1 MAIYRPDQAQFSFAS
16 EGAQGA
22 DSELKVAV
30 YKGSGAVALT
40 LTALTPGMSEIA
52 YTDLAT
58 STWTVGDFVQI
69 GVFSGVSVN
78 TTAVA
83 DTHTNPYEVRRIEY
97 VSVTTSTTGTIRL
110 DRPVA
115 FNHKVDTRIIEVDA
129 TANSSAQE
137 ALSIPSMRFIP
148 GAYTSVTVPDLTP
161 TLETRYFLGNNNR
174 RNFTEVYRGTQAYS
188 GSLGGVTA
196 LNGFMF
202 RFGIG
207 DVRTALLTDNDLGL
221 ATFLVNGDGTVSKG
235 DQHIYCD
242 GAGAAIST
250 HDSALVAGAFIQ
262 IIDYDTVIGAPQTAV
277 HDGGDGTAYLGDGNA
292 TFVSAGVQVGDIVY
306 NTSGKCNFR
315 VGTVTSETRLDPD
328 ANGFQGTGSQLD
340 FDDDDKYLVVTQG
353 QNTLA
358 AAAVSGTVSAGAN
371 TGTITG
377 TYKVA
382 RTIGTGPQ
390 TDIFLE
396 TPLKETYTDN
406 SFIIPFTDETTSVY
420 QHVITEANLLPTMT
434 WHLRMLDSD
443 GGNAFIRRSLG
454 GMVDS
459 MTINADEGG
468 MLTVGWDTVNFMGT
482 IHNLENQLTAT
493 TDSNP
498 LYSGDSASAVM
509 PGFAVMHDVTDSDI
523 DFDTTEPYYFSEGAV
538 YIGGAGATRKEFARV
553 RDFSIGI
560 SNAVEQR
567 YYVSSRHGNGRRR
580 GPNEMREGRR
590 EYTFTA
596 TVSLNDSSDTTG
608 TDIGGALELY
618 KQLLLE
624 GNYGSGAQGFNVRLT
639 FTRGTN
645 DTMVIDLPGDATAAT
660 GLAQGGVFLRG
671 APHDIAEEPTL
682 QTSIDCVARNM
693 KIVITDGVPVYP

>member
-1 MAIYRPDQAQFSFAS
+1 MAIYRPDQAQLSFAS

-22 DSELKVAV
+22 DSELKVAA
-30 YKGSGAVALT
+30 YKSSGAVALT
-40 LTALTPGMSEIA
+40 LTALTPGMTDIA

-69 GVFSGVSVN
+69 GAEVAVN
-78 TTAVA
+78 TTAVSSSSV
-83 DTHTNPYEVRRIEY
+83 NPYEVRRIEY
-97 VSVTTSTTGTIRL
+97 ISVTNSLTGTIRL

-115 FNHKVDTRIIEVDA
+115 FNHKADTRIIEVDA

-161 TLETRYFLGNNNR
+161 TLEPRYFLGNNNR
-174 RNFTEVYRGTQAYS
+174 RNFTEVYRGQQAFS

-196 LNGFMF
+196 LNGFML

-207 DVRTALLTDNDLGL
+207 DVRTALLTDNDYGKADYLI
-221 ATFLVNGDGTVSKG
+221 NNSGTGSSKG
-235 DQHIYCD
+235 DMHIYVTGT
-242 GAGAAIST
+242 GATVSN
-250 HDSALVAGAFIQ
+250 HDTALVAGAYIQ
-262 IIDYDTVIGAPQTAV
+262 IIDYNTVIGAPQSAV
-277 HDGGDGTAYLGDGNA
+277 HDGGDGTAYLEDGDA

-306 NTSGKCNFR
+306 NTTGKCSFR
-315 VGTVTSETRLDPD
+315 VGTVTSETVLTPD

-340 FDDDDKYLVVTQG
+340 FDDDDKYLVLTQG

-482 IHNLENQLTAT
+482 IHNLENQLTVST
-493 TDSNP
+493 N
-498 LYSGDSASAVM
+498 LYSGDSAGAGM

-523 DFDTTEPYYFSEGAV
+523 DFDTTEPYYFSEGTV
-538 YIGGAGATRKEFARV
+538 YIGGADTTRKEFARI
-553 RDFSIGI
+553 RDFSIGV
-560 SNAVEQR
+560 SNAIEQR
-567 YYVSSRHGNGRRR
+567 YYISARHGNGRRR

-590 EYTFTA
+590 EYTFSA
-596 TVSLNDSSDTTG
+596 TVSLNDSSSTTG

-624 GNYGSGAQGFNVRLT
+624 GNYGSGAQGFNVRLE
-639 FTRGTN
+639 FTRGVN
-645 DTMVIDLPGDATAAT
+645 DTMIIDLPGDATAAT

-671 APHDIAEEPTL
+671 APHDISEEATL

>member
-1 MAIYRPDQAQFSFAS
+1 MAIYRPDQAQLSFAS

-22 DSELKVAV
+22 DSELKVAA
-30 YKGSGAVALT
+30 YESSGAVALT
-40 LTALTPGMSEIA
+40 LTALTPGMTDIA

-69 GVFSGVSVN
+69 GALTSVS
-78 TTAVA
+78 TSAVSISSP
-83 DTHTNPYEVRRIEY
+83 NPYEVRRIEY
-97 VSVTTSTTGTIRL
+97 VSVTNSTTGTIRL

-115 FNHKVDTRIIEVDA
+115 FNHKVDSRIIEVDA

-161 TLETRYFLGNNNR
+161 TLEPRYFLGNNNR
-174 RNFTEVYRGTQAYS
+174 RNFTEVYRGQQAFS

-196 LNGFMF
+196 LNGFML

-221 ATFLVNGDGTVSKG
+221 ATFLVNGNGTVSKG

-250 HDSALVAGAFIQ
+250 HDTALAAGAFVQ
-262 IIDYDTVIGAPQTAV
+262 IIDADTVIGQPQTAV
-277 HDGGDGTAYLGDGNA
+277 HDGGDGTAYLNDGDA

-306 NTSGKCNFR
+306 NTTGKCSFR
-315 VGTVTSETRLDPD
+315 VGTVDSETKLSPD
-328 ANGFQGTGSQLD
+328 ANGFQGTGSQAD
-340 FDDDDKYLVVTQG
+340 FDDDDKYLIITQG

-358 AAAVSGTVSAGAN
+358 AAAVSGTASAGAN

-382 RTIGTGPQ
+382 RVVGGSTL

-396 TPLKETYTDN
+396 TPLKEDYSDN
-406 SFIIPFTDETTSVY
+406 SFIIPFTDESTSVY
-420 QHVITEANLLPTMT
+420 QHVITEANLLPTMS
-434 WHLRMLDSD
+434 WPLRMLDSD
-443 GGNAFIRRSLG
+443 AGNAFIRRSLG
-454 GMVDS
+454 GMVDT

-468 MLTVGWDTVNFMGT
+468 MLMVGWDTVNFMGT
-482 IHNLENQLTAT
+482 IHNLEDQVTVGT
-493 TDSNP
+493 S
-498 LYSGDSASAVM
+498 LYSGDSVGAGM
-509 PGFAVMHDVTDSDI
+509 PGYAVMHDITDSDI
-523 DFDTTEPYYFSEGAV
+523 DFTTTDPYYFSEGTV
-538 YIGGAGATRKEFARV
+538 YIGGAGDAGRKEFARV
-553 RDFSIGI
+553 RDFTISV
-560 SNAVEQR
+560 SNAIEQR
-567 YYVSSRHGNGRRR
+567 YYVSARHGNGRRR

-590 EYTFTA
+590 EYTFSA
-596 TVSLNDSSDTTG
+596 TVSLNDSEATTG
-608 TDIGGALELY
+608 NDIGGALELY

-624 GNYGSGAQGFNVRLT
+624 GNYGSGSQGFNVRLE
-639 FTRGTN
+639 FVRGTN

-671 APHDIAEEPTL
+671 APHDITEDPTL

-693 KIVITDGVPVYP
+693 KIVITDGEPVYP

>member
-1 MAIYRPDQAQFSFAS
+1 MAIYRPDQAQLSFAS

-22 DSELKVAV
+22 DSELKVAA
-30 YKGSGAVALT
+30 YKGSGAVGLT

-69 GVFSGVSVN
+69 GAEVAVN
-78 TTAVA
+78 TTAVSA
-83 DTHTNPYEVRRIEY
+83 SSVNPYEVRRIEH
-97 VSVTTSTTGTIRL
+97 VAVTNSLTGTIRL

-115 FNHKVDTRIIEVDA
+115 FNHKADTRIIEVDA
-129 TANSSAQE
+129 TANSAAQE

-148 GAYTSVTVPDLTP
+148 GAYTSVTVPDLAP
-161 TLETRYFLGNNNR
+161 TLEPRYFLGNGNR
-174 RNFTEVYRGTQAYS
+174 RNFTEVYRGTQSYT
-188 GSLGGVTA
+188 GSLSGVTA
-196 LNGFMF
+196 LNGFML

-221 ATFLVNGDGTVSKG
+221 ATFLVNGDGTASKG
-235 DQHIYCD
+235 DQHIYVD
-242 GAGAAIST
+242 GAGAVIST
-250 HDSALVAGAFIQ
+250 HDTALAAGAFVQ
-262 IIDYDTVIGAPQTAV
+262 IIDYNTVIGAPQTAV
-277 HDGGDGTAYLGDGNA
+277 HDGGDGSAFLEDANA

-306 NTSGKCNFR
+306 NTTGKCSFR
-315 VGTVTSETRLDPD
+315 VGTVDSETKLSPD
-328 ANGFQGTGSQLD
+328 ANGFQGAAADGSAAQND
-340 FDDDDKYLVVTQG
+340 FDDDDKYLVITQG

-358 AAAVSGTVSAGAN
+358 AAAVSGTASAGAN

-382 RTIGTGPQ
+382 RVVGGSTL

-396 TPLKETYTDN
+396 TPLKENYADN

-443 GGNAFIRRSLG
+443 EGNTFIRRSLG

-459 MTINADEGG
+459 MTISADEGG
-468 MLTVGWDTVNFMGT
+468 MLMVGWDTVNFMGT
-482 IHNLENQLTAT
+482 IHNLENQLTVST
-493 TDSNP
+493 N
-498 LYSGDSASAVM
+498 LYSGDSATAGM
-509 PGFAVMHDVTDSDI
+509 PGFAVMHDVSDSDI

-538 YIGGAGATRKEFARV
+538 YIGGAGATREEFARI
-553 RDFSIGI
+553 RDFSIGV
-560 SNAVEQR
+560 SNATEQR
-567 YYVSSRHGNGRRR
+567 YYISPRHGNGRRR

-590 EYTFTA
+590 EYSFSA
-596 TVSLNDSSDTTG
+596 TVSLNDASDTTG

-624 GNYGSGAQGFNVRLT
+624 GNYGSGSQGFNVRLE
-639 FTRGTN
+639 FTRGVN

-671 APHDIAEEPTL
+671 APHDITEESTL
-682 QTSIDCVARNM
+682 QTSIDCIARNM

>member
-1 MAIYRPDQAQFSFAS
+1 MAIYRPDQAQLSFAS

-22 DSELKVAV
+22 DSELKVAA

-40 LTALTPGMSEIA
+40 LAALTPGMSEIH

-69 GVFSGVSVN
+69 GVLTSVA

-83 DTHTNPYEVRRIEY
+83 ASHTNPYEVRRIEY
-97 VSVTTSTTGTIRL
+97 VSVTNSTTGTIRL

-115 FNHKVDTRIIEVDA
+115 FNHKADSRIIEVDA
-129 TANSSAQE
+129 AANSAAQE

-161 TLETRYFLGNNNR
+161 TLEPRYFLGNGNR
-174 RNFTEVYRGTQAYS
+174 RNFTEVYRGSQAYS

-196 LNGFMF
+196 LNGFML

-207 DVRTALLTDNDLGL
+207 DVRTALLTDNDYGL
-221 ATFLVNGDGTVSKG
+221 ATFLVNGTASAG
-235 DQHIYCD
+235 DMHIYVD

-250 HDSALVAGAFIQ
+250 HDTALAAGAFVQ
-262 IIDYDTVIGAPQTAV
+262 IIDKNTVIGAAQTAV
-277 HDGGDGTAYLGDGNA
+277 HDGGDGTAFLNDGDA
-292 TFVSAGVQVGDIVY
+292 TFVTAGVQVGDIIY
-306 NTSGKCNFR
+306 NTTGKGVGR
-315 VGTVTSETRLDPD
+315 VGTVNSETRLTPD
-328 ANGFQGTGSQLD
+328 ANGFKGNQDD
-340 FDDDDKYLVVTQG
+340 FDDGDKYLIITQG
-353 QNTLA
+353 TNPVA
-358 AAAVSGTVSAGAN
+358 ASTVSGTVSAGAN
-371 TGTITG
+371 TGTVTG

-382 RTIGTGPQ
+382 RTIATGPM

-396 TPLKETYTDN
+396 TPLKEDYADN
-406 SFIIPFTDETTSVY
+406 SFIIPFVDESTSVY
-420 QHVITEANLLPTMT
+420 QHVITESNLLPTMT
-434 WHLRMLDSD
+434 WHLRMLDSSE
-443 GGNAFIRRSLG
+443 GNPFIRRSLG

-459 MTINADEGG
+459 MSISADEGG

-482 IHNLENQLTAT
+482 VHNLENHLTAST
-493 TDSNP
+493 N
-498 LYSGDSASAVM
+498 LYSGDSAGAGM

-538 YIGGAGATRKEFARV
+538 YIGGAADTREEFARI
-553 RDFSIGI
+553 RDFSISV

-567 YYVSSRHGNGRRR
+567 YYISSRHGNGRRR

-590 EYTFTA
+590 EYTFSA

-624 GNYGSGAQGFNVRLT
+624 GNYGSGSQGFNVRLT
-639 FTRGTN
+639 FVRGTN

-671 APHDIAEEPTL
+671 APHDIGEDPTM

>member
-30 YKGSGAVALT
+30 ISGARALAVG
-40 LTALTPGMSEIA
+40 ALTPGMSELP
-52 YTDLAT
+52 YDNLTG

-69 GVFSGVSVN
+69 GAVLTNG
-78 TTAVA
+78 TTAIASSTV
-83 DTHTNPYEVRRIEY
+83 NPYEVRRIEH
-97 VSVTTSTTGTIRL
+97 VSVTDSLTGTIRL
-110 DRPVA
+110 DRPIA
-115 FNHKVDTRIIEVDA
+115 FNHIDNSRIAEASA

-161 TLETRYFLGNNNR
+161 TLEPRYFLGNNNR

-196 LNGFMF
+196 LNGFML

-207 DVRTALLTDNDLGL
+207 DVRTALLTDNDYGKADYLINNTEGH
-221 ATFLVNGDGTVSKG
+221 TTGSSKG
-235 DQHIYCD
+235 DMHIYVNGT
-242 GAGAAIST
+242 GATVSN
-250 HDSALVAGAFIQ
+250 HDTALVAGAYIQ
-262 IIDYDTVIGAPQTAV
+262 IIDYNTVIGAPQSAV
-277 HDGGDGTAYLGDGNA
+277 HDGGDGTAYLEDGDA
-292 TFVSAGVQVGDIVY
+292 TFVSAGVQIGDIVY
-306 NTSGKCNFR
+306 NTTGKCSFR
-315 VGTVTSETRLDPD
+315 VGTVDSETKLSPD

-358 AAAVSGTVSAGAN
+358 AADVSGTVSAGAN

-459 MTINADEGG
+459 MTITAEEGG

-660 GLAQGGVFLRG
+660 GLAQGGVFLRA

>member
-1 MAIYRPDQAQFSFAS
+1 MAIYRPDQAQLSFAS

-22 DSELKVAV
+22 DSELKVAA
-30 YKGSGAVALT
+30 YKASGAVGLT
-40 LTALTPGMSEIA
+40 LAALTPGTSEIA

-69 GVFSGVSVN
+69 GVLTSVA

-83 DTHTNPYEVRRIEY
+83 ATHTNPYEVRRIEH
-97 VSVTTSTTGTIRL
+97 VDVTDSTTGTIRL

-129 TANSSAQE
+129 AANSAAQE

-148 GAYTSVTVPDLTP
+148 GAYTSVTVPDMTP
-161 TLETRYFLGNNNR
+161 TLEPRYFLGNGNR

-196 LNGFMF
+196 LNGFML

-207 DVRTALLTDNDLGL
+207 DVRTNILTDNDCGL
-221 ATFLVNGDGTVSKG
+221 ATFLINGTASKG
-235 DQHIYCD
+235 DMHIYVN

-250 HDSALVAGAFIQ
+250 HDTALAAGAFVQ
-262 IIDYDTVIGAPQTAV
+262 IIDYNTVIGAPQTAV
-277 HDGGDGTAYLGDGNA
+277 HDGGDGTAYLNDGDA
-292 TFVSAGVQVGDIVY
+292 TFVTAGVQAGDVVF
-306 NTSGKCNFR
+306 NTTDKSSGK
-315 VGTVTSETRLDPD
+315 VLTVTETRLVLDT
-328 ANGFQGTGSQLD
+328 NGLRGGTEND
-340 FDDDDKYLVVTQG
+340 FDDGDKYLVVTQAT
-353 QNTLA
+353 NPVA
-358 AAAVSGTVSAGAN
+358 AAGVSGTVSAGAN
-371 TGTITG
+371 RGTVTS

-382 RTIGTGPQ
+382 RVVGGSTL
-390 TDIFLE
+390 TDIFFE
-396 TPLKETYTDN
+396 TPLKEDFADD

-443 GGNAFIRRSLG
+443 GGNTFIRRSLG

-468 MLTVGWDTVNFMGT
+468 MLMVGWDTVNFMGT
-482 IHNLENQLTAT
+482 VHNLENHLSVST
-493 TDSNP
+493 N
-498 LYSGDSASAVM
+498 LYSGDSAGAGM

-523 DFDTTEPYYFSEGAV
+523 DFNTTEPYYFSEGAV
-538 YIGGAGATRKEFARV
+538 YIGGAGATRKEFARI
-553 RDFSIGI
+553 RDFSIGV

-590 EYTFTA
+590 EYTFSA
-596 TVSLNDSSDTTG
+596 TVSLNDASSTTG

-624 GNYGSGAQGFNVRLT
+624 GNYGSGSQGFNVRLT
-639 FTRGTN
+639 FVRGTN

-671 APHDIAEEPTL
+671 APHDISEEPTM
-682 QTSIDCVARNM
+682 QTSIDCIARNM

>member
-30 YKGSGAVALT
+30 ISGARALAVG
-40 LTALTPGMSEIA
+40 ALTPGMSELP
-52 YTDLAT
+52 YDNLTG

-69 GVFSGVSVN
+69 GAVLTNG
-78 TTAVA
+78 TTAIASSTV
-83 DTHTNPYEVRRIEY
+83 NPYEVRRIEH
-97 VSVTTSTTGTIRL
+97 VSVTDSLTGTIRL
-110 DRPVA
+110 DRPIA
-115 FNHKVDTRIIEVDA
+115 FNHLDNSRIAEASA

-161 TLETRYFLGNNNR
+161 TLEPRYFLGNNNR
-174 RNFTEVYRGTQAYS
+174 RNFTEVYRGTQAYA

-196 LNGFMF
+196 LNGFML

-207 DVRTALLTDNDLGL
+207 DVRTALLTDNDYGK
-221 ATFLVNGDGTVSKG
+221 ADFLVNGDGTVSKG
-235 DQHIYCD
+235 DQHIYVD
-242 GAGAAIST
+242 SGTGSGATLSNHDTALIAGAY
-250 HDSALVAGAFIQ
+250 IQ
-262 IIDYDTVIGAPQTAV
+262 IIDYDTVIGAPQSAV

-306 NTSGKCNFR
+306 NTTGKCNFR

-340 FDDDDKYLVVTQG
+340 FDDDDKYLIVTQG

-358 AAAVSGTVSAGAN
+358 AADVSGTASAGAN

-382 RTIGTGPQ
+382 RVVGGSTL

-396 TPLKETYTDN
+396 TPLKEDYSDN

-420 QHVITEANLLPTMT
+420 QHVITESNLLPTMS

-443 GGNAFIRRSLG
+443 AGNAFIRRSVG

-459 MTINADEGG
+459 MTISADEGG
-468 MLTVGWDTVNFMGT
+468 MLMVGWDTVNFMGT
-482 IHNLENQLTAT
+482 IHNLEDQVTVGT
-493 TDSNP
+493 S
-498 LYSGDSASAVM
+498 LYSGDSVGAGM
-509 PGFAVMHDVTDSDI
+509 PGYTVMHDITDSDI
-523 DFDTTEPYYFSEGAV
+523 DFNTTDPYYFSEGTV
-538 YIGGAGATRKEFARV
+538 YIGGAGDAGRQEFARI
-553 RDFSIGI
+553 RDFSISI

-567 YYVSSRHGNGRRR
+567 YYINSRFGNGRMR
-580 GPNEMREGRR
+580 GPSEMREGRR

-596 TVSLNDSSDTTG
+596 TVSLNDSEATTG
-608 TDIGGALELY
+608 NSIGGALELY

-624 GNYGSGAQGFNVRLT
+624 GNYGSGSQGFNVRLE
-639 FTRGTN
+639 FVRGTN

-671 APHDIAEEPTL
+671 APHDISEEATL

-693 KIVITDGVPVYP
+693 KIVITDGEPVYP

>member
-1 MAIYRPDQAQFSFAS
+1 
-16 EGAQGA
+16 
-22 DSELKVAV
+22 
-30 YKGSGAVALT
+30 
-40 LTALTPGMSEIA
+40 MSEIH

-69 GVFSGVSVN
+69 GVLTSVA

-83 DTHTNPYEVRRIEY
+83 ASHTNPYEVRRIEY
-97 VSVTTSTTGTIRL
+97 VSVTNSTTGTIRL

-115 FNHKVDTRIIEVDA
+115 FNHKADSRIIEVDA
-129 TANSSAQE
+129 AANSDAQE
-137 ALSIPSMRFIP
+137 ALSIPSARFIP
-148 GAYTSVTVPDLTP
+148 GAYTSVTVPDMAP
-161 TLETRYFLGNNNR
+161 TLEPRYFLGNGNR

-188 GSLGGVTA
+188 GSLSGVTA
-196 LNGFMF
+196 LNGFML
-202 RFGIG
+202 RFAIG
-207 DVRTALLTDNDLGL
+207 DVRTALLTDNDYGL
-221 ATFLVNGDGTVSKG
+221 ATFLVNGTASAG
-235 DQHIYCD
+235 DMHIYVD

-250 HDSALVAGAFIQ
+250 HDTALAAGAFVQ
-262 IIDYDTVIGAPQTAV
+262 IIDKNTVIGAAQTAV
-277 HDGGDGTAYLGDGNA
+277 HDGGDGDAFLEDGNA
-292 TFVSAGVQVGDIVY
+292 TFVSAGVQIGDIVY
-306 NTSGKCNFR
+306 NTTGKCSFR
-315 VGTVTSETRLDPD
+315 VGTVDSETKLSPD
-328 ANGFQGTGSQLD
+328 ANGFQGTGAQND
-340 FDDDDKYLVVTQG
+340 FDDDDKYFVVTQG

-358 AAAVSGTVSAGAN
+358 ADAVSGTASAGAN

-382 RTIGTGPQ
+382 RVVGGSTL

-396 TPLKETYTDN
+396 TPLKEDYADD
-406 SFIIPFTDETTSVY
+406 SFIIPFVDLSASVY

-443 GGNAFIRRSLG
+443 GGNTFIRRSLG

-459 MTINADEGG
+459 MTISADEGG
-468 MLTVGWDTVNFMGT
+468 MLMVGWDTVNFMGT
-482 IHNLENQLTAT
+482 VHNLENQLTAST
-493 TDSNP
+493 N
-498 LYSGDSASAVM
+498 LYSGDSATAGM
-509 PGFAVMHDVTDSDI
+509 PGFSVMHDVTDSDI
-523 DFDTTEPYYFSEGAV
+523 DFNTTEPYYFSEGAI
-538 YIGGAGATRKEFARV
+538 YIGGADTTRKEFARI
-553 RDFSIGI
+553 RDFSISV

-590 EYTFTA
+590 EYTFSA

-624 GNYGSGAQGFNVRLT
+624 GNYGSGSQGFNVRLT
-639 FTRGTN
+639 FVRGTN

-660 GLAQGGVFLRG
+660 GLAQGGVFLRA
-671 APHDIAEEPTL
+671 APHDISEESTM
-682 QTSIDCVARNM
+682 QTSIDCIARNM